1 MKALVATEYGPP
13 DKMSIAELPVPEAG
27 PGQIQMR
34 IAACTINPTDIRAI
48 GGGFGEWVDLEFPY
62 VPGNDF
68 AGTVTAVGTG
78 VTRFQVGDEVFG
90 QGLPRQMA
98 FGADSDR
105 PSVGTGAIAE
115 YAVYE
120 ADTPLIA
127 LRPDSVTPE
136 QAAALAIGGWT
147 AIGIMKKARIADG
160 ERTLVIGGLGGVGTA
175 LIPLLEK
182 AGARVTATAR
192 TPDDEEK
199 LRELGAAETIG
210 FDPAG
215 YPDNVDVVI
224 NLVLDSHGLP
234 AAASAL
240 RSGGRLISI
249 VFPPPE
255 PEDLGRGDVELD
267 FLFDTAGALVSM
279 QEVADAAAAGTLV
292 ATIRHIYLIDDAVTA
307 AVVYSKGGVRG
318 NVVVTP

>member
-13 DKMSIAELPVPEAG
+13 DRMSVAELPVPDPG

-48 GGGFGEWVDLEFPY
+48 GGGFGQWVDLEFPY

-68 AGTVTAVGTG
+68 AGTVTAVGAG

-98 FGADSDR
+98 FGADPDR
-105 PSVGTGAIAE
+105 PSVGTGAVAE

-160 ERTLVIGGLGGVGTA
+160 ERALVIGGLGGVGTA

-182 AGARVTATAR
+182 AGAHVTATAR
-192 TPDDEEK
+192 TSEDEKK

-215 YPDNVDVVI
+215 YPGNVDAVI

-240 RSGGRLISI
+240 RSGGRLVSI

-255 PEDLGRGDVELD
+255 LEDLGRGDVELD

-279 QEVADAAAAGTLV
+279 QEVADAAAAGDLV
-292 ATIRHIYLIDDAVTA
+292 ATIRQVYPMDDAVTA

-318 NVVVTP
+318 NIVVTP